1 MSLYDNFPEYFAKAN
16 VRAQDVHPAVVSAD
30 NVKFLREIALESY
43 TASKVPISGLLSAEN
58 VHSRIE
64 ANTWPRATLDDREGK
79 FLFRTLFDR
88 NFNTLEIIR
97 LLMEAY
103 ITQKQVNALFVGL
116 EGFWRMVLT
125 PIKSG
130 INAIVDAEMMKV
142 LSKVMVDLTR
152 VSPTSENVT
161 KVLRGMGYVH
171 YIPFQERIEVVP
183 PRYVPSIDVVAGILM
198 VSSILAGMLFVY
210 DSDGTVKINP
220 EEPKHK
226 ADFDV
231 PPERMFHPSPELGQA
246 AWAAL
251 NPGLNETDMIREL
264 GDVSVNAIGM
274 PPPSFVFATR
284 AEVANALR
292 VLSRNSESPETR
304 MILGREVV
312 NLPSEIAPGDA
323 IIVTPPTPGARQT
336 FRPRTRYTFA
346 RAAEIDAVFQQGEVL
361 LTAPLGGRTR
371 VSPDDYLT
379 VNGLPVV
386 VPPTLDLS
394 PAPGTAP
401 TPRAAVYRTSLANPD
416 PAPALPQFK
425 LTSPLETG
433 SIFSSPEWQLTVDSP
448 GMLVRPIT
456 ADDVF
461 NSVPRF
467 IAKGDAIIMTPPPE
481 PDRQGDVQTPDVRR
495 VLESDTRSKQ
505 RYPTFTF
512 VRAAEIDSVFKEGDT
527 LMIAPPPAPGTSGEP
542 STIRPDDLVT
552 VDGMPLF
559 AGADGRVM
567 AELPRQ
573 PSSQVLDA
581 IEVTP
586 TRQGSLL
593 KPIKFQRFALSEP
606 GNVKSL
612 TPVQLAAQDA
622 HELSD
627 ADENQLLSW
636 IDVVA
641 KESTWDTYKATW
653 SLADEAKTMLIN
665 QGHDAHQL
673 YRLMPFIGP
682 QLGSLRVDPLTP
694 QAQLSIARDV
704 EANGWLL
711 GVATPTPQEKIMAAT
726 WVEHYYDAALD
737 EPLRVE
743 LQEMIEGA
751 LLLRHIPGRIATDTV
766 GIIKMVTNE
775 SARELYGNLAKIF
788 VRGAA
793 GLAGQLAQ
801 VPLDLLQRST
811 DYVAAKVQ
819 QEAHS
824 VRRKM
829 LEDEARQFA
838 TLPHDQLGPRLQEM
852 LESADQH
859 TGHEHTPDERAL
871 QVEGIVRDVVSHGI
885 RNIPGYIAD
894 AVAFIGRA
902 HTLGT
907 LDTETWTEWNE
918 DQQAENAVSKE
929 VAAGIGQAL
938 ESVGNGW
945 ESVQSGAQ
953 RLMSRLTEG
962 EAYHIPTQSA
972 LQGITNSA
980 AEEAPGPSSA
990 LLEGTFTSEDYAL
1003 VRKLVNHARRM
1014 KLKTM
1019 HKRATEIEVNWYPL
1033 FYKYNDRL
1041 QQWKKIVEGA
1051 GGSQVHLPADALDNL
1066 KLALAMRAT
1075 YETYVDELAADASAI
1090 SKWTRSDEAQE
1101 SVLDLQERV
1110 EEIFQFPKM
1119 VGLAL
1124 DKLSTLPSEEREAFL
1139 TKAEAARIEMVKE
1152 DNAARRNKITGRYT
1166 DQYDLSRAVWL
1177 QVTQPPQVGPML

>member
-1 MSLYDNFPEYFAKAN
+1 MSLYDNFPEYFAKAV

-30 NVKFLREIALESY
+30 NVRFLREIALESY
-43 TASKVPISGLLSAEN
+43 TASKVPIVGLLSAEN
-58 VHSRIE
+58 VHSRIK
-64 ANTWPRATLDDREGK
+64 ADTWPRATLDAREGK
-79 FLFRTLFDR
+79 FLFRTLFSR
-88 NFNTLEIIR
+88 NFNTQEINR

-103 ITQKQVNALFVGL
+103 ISQKQVNALFIGL
-116 EGFWRMVLT
+116 EGFWRLVIT

-130 INAIVDAEMMKV
+130 INDIVDAEMMKV
-142 LSKVMVDLTR
+142 LRKIMVDLTR

-161 KVLRGMGYVH
+161 KALRGMGYVH

-183 PRYVPSIDVVAGILM
+183 PRYVPSIDAVAGLLM
-198 VSSILAGMLFVY
+198 AMSMFAGMILF

-251 NPGLNETDMIREL
+251 NPGLNETDMIQ
-264 GDVSVNAIGM
+264 DSVNAIGM

-323 IIVTPPTPGARQT
+323 IIVTPPPPPPTPGARQT
-336 FRPRTRYTFA
+336 FRPRTQYTFA

-361 LTAPLGGRTR
+361 LTAPLGGRAR

-401 TPRAAVYRTSLANPD
+401 TPRAAVYRTRLANPD

-425 LTSPLETG
+425 LTSPLETD

-461 NSVPRF
+461 RNSVPRF

-495 VLESDTRSKQ
+495 VLESDTRSNQ

-512 VRAAEIDSVFKEGDT
+512 VRAAEIDNVFKEDDT

-559 AGADGRVM
+559 TGVDGRVM

-581 IEVTP
+581 IEVAP

-593 KPIKFQRFALSEP
+593 KPIKFQRFAISEP

-612 TPVQLAAQDA
+612 TPVHLAAQDA

-627 ADENQLLSW
+627 AGENQLLSW

-665 QGHDAHQL
+665 QEHDAHQL

-801 VPLDLLQRST
+801 VPLDALQRST

-871 QVEGIVRDVVSHGI
+871 QVEGIVRDIVSHGI

-902 HTLGT
+902 HTFGT

-953 RLMSRLTEG
+953 RLMSRLT
-962 EAYHIPTQSA
+962 QSA
-972 LQGITNSA
+972 LQGITST
-980 AEEAPGPSSA
+980 PGPSSA

-1003 VRKLVNHARRM
+1003 VRKLVNHARQM
-1014 KLKTM
+1014 NLKTM
-1019 HKRATEIEVNWYPL
+1019 HKYATEIESSWFPL

-1041 QQWKKIVEGA
+1041 QQWKKIVEDA
-1051 GGSQVHLPADALDNL
+1051 GGSQDHLPADALDKL

-1090 SKWTRSDEAQE
+1090 SKWTRSEEAQE

-1139 TKAEAARIEMVKE
+1139 TKAKSARIEMAKE
-1152 DNAARRNKITGRYT
+1152 DNEARRNKTTGRYT

-1177 QVTQPPQVGPML
+1177 QVTQGPQVGPMLPEGV